1 MKIVL
6 INCAECCFVLFLFSF
21 IDSAP
26 VEIPHSG
33 MRKQRKGALTK
44 KDRDELEALKGGEG
58 MVCVFDCICVS
69 AFMW

>member
-1 MKIVL
+1 M
-6 INCAECCFVLFLFSF
+6 CYLFT
-21 IDSAP
+21 DSAP

-58 MVCVFDCICVS
+58 MVCGVRNVVRVRCFCL
-69 AFMW
+69 